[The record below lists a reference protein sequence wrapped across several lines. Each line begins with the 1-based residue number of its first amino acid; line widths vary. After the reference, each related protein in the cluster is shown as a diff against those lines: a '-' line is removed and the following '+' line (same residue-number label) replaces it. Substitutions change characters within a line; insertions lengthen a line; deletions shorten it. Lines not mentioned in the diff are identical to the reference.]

1 MSARRPTR
9 GQRNIAISEPPS
21 SHVPFSQGGP
31 PMSHHIAFLGTGIM
45 GAPMAANLIKAGFKA
60 AVWNRTRSKTDP
72 LAVQGARV
80 AAGPVDCVKGAD
92 YILSIL
98 DSGPVVREVFFD
110 SGAADAMKRGA
121 VFIDMAS
128 IPPKMAQEHAAW
140 LKERGVGHL
149 DAPVS
154 GGSFGAAEGSLA
166 IMAGGEKADFD
177 RTERDGVWKPMGRA
191 SYIGPAGS
199 GQIAKLANQIMV
211 ACNIASVAQGLL
223 FAGAGGADPA
233 QIPVALAGGHADS
246 RVLQEHGRRMINRD
260 FRPGAPIR
268 NFVKDLDTVLA
279 TAEQIGLPHLPIVKA
294 VRDVFKALYDQGHE
308 RWDHSA
314 FLLHLEKQ
322 NAPARLSHKADTPP
336 E

>member
-1 MSARRPTR
+1 
-9 GQRNIAISEPPS
+9 
-21 SHVPFSQGGP
+21 
-31 PMSHHIAFLGTGIM
+31 MSHSIAFLGTGIM
-45 GAPMAANLIKAGFKA
+45 GAPMAANLMKAGFKA
-60 AVWNRTRSKTDP
+60 TVWNRTRSKTDP
-72 LAVQGARV
+72 LAAQGARV
-80 AAGPVDCVKGAD
+80 ARDPADCVEGAD

-98 DSGPVVREVFFD
+98 DSGPVVREVFFA
-110 SGAADAMKRGA
+110 SRASDAMKKGA

-128 IPPKMAQEHAAW
+128 IPPRMAQEHAAW
-140 LKERGVGHL
+140 LKERGIGHL

-154 GGSFGAAEGSLA
+154 GGSLGAAEGSLA
-166 IMAGGEKADFD
+166 IMAGGERADFD
-177 RTERDGVWKPMGRA
+177 RAEREGVWKPMGRA

-223 FAGAGGADPA
+223 FASAGGADPA

-246 RVLQEHGRRMINRD
+246 RALQEHGRRMINRT

-279 TAEQIGLPHLPIVKA
+279 TAKEIGLPQLPIVKA
-294 VRDVFKALYDQGHE
+294 VRDVFKELYDEGRQQ
-308 RWDHSA
+308 WDHSA
-314 FLLHLEKQ
+314 FILYLEKL
-322 NAPARLSHKADTPP
+322 NAPARLNDKPDTPP

>member
-1 MSARRPTR
+1 MTH
-9 GQRNIAISEPPS
+9 Q
-21 SHVPFSQGGP
+21 
-31 PMSHHIAFLGTGIM
+31 IAFLGTGIM
-45 GAPMAANLIKAGFKA
+45 GAPMAANLIKAGFRA
-60 AVWNRTRSKTDP
+60 IVWNRTRSKTDS
-72 LAVQGARV
+72 LAAQGARV
-80 AAGPVDCVKGAD
+80 ADGPVDCVKGAD

-128 IPPKMAQEHAAW
+128 IPPKMAQEHASW

-199 GQIAKLANQIMV
+199 GQVAKLANQIMV
-211 ACNIASVAQGLL
+211 APAHMRLVNLKAWDAAKHVDQAKLSKTRMACGMVLPLATAVGLAVLFSWGNVTGVAEGIKWGLV
-223 FAGAGGADPA
+223 
-233 QIPVALAGGHADS
+233 VALASGLP
-246 RVLQEHGRRMINRD
+246 VLWYNWFYGT
-260 FRPGAPIR
+260 APIWI
-268 NFVKDLDTVLA
+268 F
-279 TAEQIGLPHLPIVKA
+279 A
-294 VRDVFKALYDQGHE
+294 VDSTH
-308 RWDHSA
+308 
-314 FLLHLEKQ
+314 
-322 NAPARLSHKADTPP
+322 
-336 E
+336 

>member
-1 MSARRPTR
+1 AGM
-9 GQRNIAISEPPS
+9 
-21 SHVPFSQGGP
+21 
-31 PMSHHIAFLGTGIM
+31 L
-45 GAPMAANLIKAGFKA
+45 GAPVVANLIQAGFKA
-60 AVWNRTRSKTDP
+60 AVWNRPRSKTDP

-154 GGSFGAAEGSLA
+154 GGSLGAAEGSLA
-166 IMAGGEKADFD
+166 IMAGGEQADFD
-177 RTERDGVWKPMGRA
+177 RTEREGVWKPMGGA
-191 SYIGPAGS
+191 GYMGPAGS

-223 FAGAGGADPA
+223 FASTGGADPA

-246 RVLQEHGRRMINRD
+246 RALQEHGRRMIKRD

-279 TAEQIGLPHLPIVKA
+279 TAKEIGISQLPMVKA
-294 VRDVFKALYDQGHE
+294 VRDVFKELYDQG
-308 RWDHSA
+308 RQQWDHSA
-314 FLLHLEKQ
+314 FLLYLEKL
-322 NAPARLSHKADTPP
+322 NAPVRLTNKADTPP

>member
-1 MSARRPTR
+1 
-9 GQRNIAISEPPS
+9 
-21 SHVPFSQGGP
+21 
-31 PMSHHIAFLGTGIM
+31 MSHSIAFLGTGIM
-45 GAPMAANLIKAGFKA
+45 GAPMAANLMKAGFKA

-72 LAVQGARV
+72 LAAQGARV
-80 AAGPVDCVKGAD
+80 ASDPADCVKGAD

-98 DSGPVVREVFFD
+98 DSGPVVREVFFA
-110 SGAADAMKRGA
+110 SRAADAMKKGA

-140 LKERGVGHL
+140 LKDRGVGHL

-154 GGSFGAAEGSLA
+154 GGSLGAAEGSLA
-166 IMAGGEKADFD
+166 IMAGGERADFD
-177 RTERDGVWKPMGRA
+177 RTEREGVWKPMGRA

-223 FAGAGGADPA
+223 FASAGGADPA

-246 RVLQEHGRRMINRD
+246 RALQEHGRRMIDRT

-279 TAEQIGLPHLPIVKA
+279 TAKEIGLPHLPIVKS
-294 VRDVFKALYDQGHE
+294 VRDVFKELYDEGRQQ
-308 RWDHSA
+308 WDHSA
-314 FLLHLEKQ
+314 FILYLEKL
-322 NAPARLSHKADTPP
+322 NAPARLNNKADTLP

>member
-1 MSARRPTR
+1 MDMTT
-9 GQRNIAISEPPS
+9 
-21 SHVPFSQGGP
+21 V
-31 PMSHHIAFLGTGIM
+31 AFLGLGIM
-45 GAPMAANLIKAGFKA
+45 GAPMAVNLQRAGFD
-60 AVWNRTRSKTDP
+60 VVGWNRTASKAE
-72 LAVQGARV
+72 AVREAGGAV
-80 AAGPVDCVKGAD
+80 AATPAEAVEGAD

-110 SGAADAMKRGA
+110 SGAIERMKSGA

-128 IPPKMAQEHAAW
+128 IPPKMAQDHAAR

-154 GGSFGAAEGSLA
+154 GGSLGAAEGSLA

-177 RTERDGVWKPMGRA
+177 RAEAAGIFKPMGRA

-211 ACNIASVAQGLL
+211 AVNISGVAQALL
-223 FAGAGGADPA
+223 LASAGGADPA
-233 QIPVALAGGHADS
+233 QIPEALLGGHGDS
-246 RVLQEHGRRMINRD
+246 RVLQEHGRRMIARD

-268 NFVKDLDTVLA
+268 NFVKDLNTVLD
-279 TAEQIGLPHLPIVKA
+279 TAGELNVKLPIVAA
-294 VRDVFKALYDQGHE
+294 VRDVFQELYDKGLTRH
-308 RWDHSA
+308 DHSA
-314 FLLHLEKQ
+314 FILNLEDM
-322 NAPARLSHKADTPP
+322 NAPVRLGTGPDIPP